1 MYRLPV
7 VRSVAV
13 SALVLALAL
22 PTVARADEASQRTK
36 AEELMMLLNTQKVTQ
51 QIADTI
57 TRQVGEAADRAAG
70 TDATAEQK
78 AKVEDFKKTAAQAI
92 DAKLGWVAMKPAVT
106 DLYMKSF
113 TEDQL
118 DSILAFYKT
127 PAGAALLEKLP
138 QINTQF
144 GQLGNSRIGDLRAE
158 LQKSFQDLQGNL
170 HPTPTL
176 NSLPPAV
183 PPAPIAPAAAP
194 KAPPASPGTTK

>member
-1 MYRLPV
+1 MHRLYLI
-7 VRSVAV
+7 RSAAIP
-13 SALVLALAL
+13 ALFLALAL
-22 PTVARADEASQRTK
+22 PTAARADDASQRTK
-36 AEELMMLLNTQKVTQ
+36 AEELMTLENTQKVVQ

-57 TRQVGEAADRAAG
+57 TRQVDEAADRAAT
-70 TDATAEQK
+70 TDTTPDQK
-78 AKVEDFKKTAAQAI
+78 AKVDQFKKNAAQSI
-92 DAKLGWVAMKPAVT
+92 DAKLGWAAMKPAVV
-106 DLYMKSF
+106 DIYMKSF

-118 DSILAFYKT
+118 DAIIAFYKT

-144 GQLGNSRIGDLRAE
+144 GQIGNSRIAELRGD

-194 KAPPASPGTTK
+194 KGPPSAPGAAK